1 MNDGKIVGA
10 LDLILHPLQTVGQW
24 IQKVEV
30 LLISVAA
37 GSLVIVTGWGV
48 FSRYILGS
56 PLAWPPEFGVYI
68 YIWMSYVGAAVVLRR
83 RKHISI
89 SFFVDNMPFVARTL
103 VNIAVHLLALFF
115 FIIVIQYSWR
125 IMGPQMTLEFGA
137 SLRWPKAYLTAS
149 LFLAACSMALSSVQI
164 ILEDFRSILRP
175 PADPKEL
182 EPEAV
187 VKGL

>member
-10 LDLILHPLQTVGQW
+10 LDFVLHPLQTIGQW

-30 LLISVAA
+30 FVISVAA

-48 FSRYILGS
+48 FSRYILS
-56 PLAWPPEFGVYI
+56 NPLPWPPEFGVYI
-68 YIWMSYVGAAVVLRR
+68 YVWMSYIGAAVVLRR

-89 SFFVDNMPFVARTL
+89 SFFVDIMPFVARTII
-103 VNIAVHLLALFF
+103 NILVHLLALFF
-115 FIIVIQYSWR
+115 FAIIIRYSWQV
-125 IMGPQMTLEFGA
+125 MGPQMTLEFGA

-164 ILEDFRSILRP
+164 ILEDIRSIFRP
-175 PADPKEL
+175 PADPDEL

>member
-1 MNDGKIVGA
+1 MNDRAIVGA
-10 LDLILHPLQTVGQW
+10 IDFFLRPLQTVGQL

-30 LLISVAA
+30 AVISLAA
-37 GSLVIVTGWGV
+37 GLLVVATGWGV
-48 FSRYILGS
+48 FSRYILDQ
-56 PLAWPPEFGVYI
+56 PLPWPPEFGVYI
-68 YIWMSYVGAAVVLRR
+68 YVWMSYIGAAVVLRR

-89 SFFVDNMPFVARTL
+89 SFFVDAMPFVARTL
-103 VNIAVHLLALFF
+103 VNIVVHLLGLFF
-115 FIIVIQYSWR
+115 FVIVIQYSWR
-125 IMGPQMTLEFGA
+125 IMGPQLTLEFGA
-137 SLRWPKAYLTAS
+137 ALRWPKAYLTAS

-175 PADPKEL
+175 PADPDAL